1 MVRRTGLGEMQVSIK
16 FWSKQLSLLVFIGMI
31 AYLPARISG
40 ELFSIVARHYGPPE
54 SDVAFSMVGTL
65 FGFCVISLL
74 LIGVIAIPGE
84 LSGLIRSYRQADSN
98 VAEARSIS
106 RKVLLVAVSVLAW
119 GAFLTLVVSV
129 FYFRRG

>member
-106 RKVLLVAVSVLAW
+106 RKVLLVAVSALAW
-119 GAFLTLVVSV
+119 RAFLTLVVSV